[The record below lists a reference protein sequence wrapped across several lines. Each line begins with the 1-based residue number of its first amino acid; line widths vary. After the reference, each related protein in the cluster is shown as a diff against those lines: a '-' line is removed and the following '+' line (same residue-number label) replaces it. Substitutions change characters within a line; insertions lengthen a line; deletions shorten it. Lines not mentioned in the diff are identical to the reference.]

1 VLGFL
6 KVEPGSVSQ
15 VESKQELEQ
24 KAERAVGAP
33 RSAVFLLRANSS
45 IQ

>member
-24 KAERAVGAP
+24 KAERAR
-33 RSAVFLLRANSS
+33 RSALLSRANS